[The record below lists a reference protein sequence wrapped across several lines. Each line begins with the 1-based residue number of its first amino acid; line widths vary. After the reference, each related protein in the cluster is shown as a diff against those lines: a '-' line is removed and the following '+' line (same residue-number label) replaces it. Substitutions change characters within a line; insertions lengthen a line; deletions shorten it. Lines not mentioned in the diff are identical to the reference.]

1 MFEKRFSLPALLLHL
16 FMVDLSWSLNCWN
29 WNLEYL
35 RDEEFKIERTDK
47 RPQCLFQMDVP
58 CNVTNIER
66 SAHYT
71 VTFSEHP
78 HNSCILDIGKKKT
91 NYLRLHYVVKIWKE
105 SKVYKADTD
114 QARCMEAYKKAC
126 DNKEIIVGG
135 IRRRPGDKYSD
146 DYESLEDI
154 D

>member
-1 MFEKRFSLPALLLHL
+1 MQ
-16 FMVDLSWSLNCWN
+16 
-29 WNLEYL
+29 L
-35 RDEEFKIERTDK
+35 RGGWRTDLIILQPLA
-47 RPQCLFQMDVP
+47 RACG
-58 CNVTNIER
+58 E
-66 SAHYT
+66 YT
-71 VTFSEHP
+71 
-78 HNSCILDIGKKKT
+78 K
-91 NYLRLHYVVKIWKE
+91 KIWKE